1 MSSGI
6 GFEATGERGPP
17 LVLLHGIGGNAA
29 SFRPLVDHLAGH
41 FRCLAWNMPGYGGS
55 TPLVPMTFEGLAE
68 RLAAFLDGRG
78 LASAHLLGHSIG
90 GMIAQEFALRF
101 PDRVRSLVL
110 VATTA
115 AFGSRDG
122 EFQRRFVAERT
133 APLDAG
139 RGMAALAR
147 DLVPKL
153 LGDDPDPDAAALAE
167 ASLASVPE
175 DAYRAAL
182 ACLPTF
188 DRREALA
195 QLRVPVLLVA
205 GERDRQ
211 APAAVMERM
220 AGRMPDARFVCVP
233 GAGHLLPLERP
244 KELAAAVS
252 DFLRRIEPEGDA
264 A

>member
-6 GFEATGERGPP
+6 TFEAAGERGPP
-17 LVLLHGIGGNAA
+17 LVLLHGIGGNAP
-29 SFRPLVDHLAGH
+29 SFRPLVHHLAGH
-41 FRCLAWNMPGYGGS
+41 LRCVAWNMPGYGGS
-55 TPLVPMTFEGLAE
+55 APLVPVTFEGLAE
-68 RLAAFLDGRG
+68 RLAAFLDERR

-101 PDRVRSLVL
+101 PGRVRSLVL

-139 RGMAALAR
+139 LGMAALAR
-147 DLVPKL
+147 ELVPSL
-153 LGDDPDPDAAALAE
+153 LGEDPDPEAAALAG

-182 ACLPTF
+182 ECLVTF

-195 QLRVPVLLVA
+195 QLRVPALLVA
-205 GERDRQ
+205 GEYDRQ

-220 AGRMPDARFVCVP
+220 AARMPDARFACVA

-244 KELAAAVS
+244 RELAAVVS
-252 DFLRRIEPEGDA
+252 DFLRRIEPEGEA

>member
-6 GFEATGERGPP
+6 GFEAAGERGPP

-29 SFRPLVDHLAGH
+29 SFRPLVDHLAGD
-41 FRCLAWNMPGYGGS
+41 FRCIAWNMPGYGGS
-55 TPLVPMTFEGLAE
+55 APLVPMTFEGLAE
-68 RLAAFLDGRG
+68 RLAAFLDERG

-101 PDRVRSLVL
+101 PARVRSLVL
-110 VATTA
+110 CATTA

-167 ASLASVPE
+167 ASMASVPE
-175 DAYRAAL
+175 ESYRAAL

>member
-6 GFEATGERGPP
+6 GFEAAGERGPP
-17 LVLLHGIGGNAA
+17 LVLLHGIGGSAA
-29 SFRPLVDHLAGH
+29 SFRPLVDHLAGD
-41 FRCLAWNMPGYGGS
+41 FRCIAWNMPGYGGS
-55 TPLVPMTFEGLAE
+55 APLVPMTFEGLAE
-68 RLAAFLDGRG
+68 RLAAFLDERG

-101 PDRVRSLVL
+101 PDRVRSLIL

-153 LGDDPDPDAAALAE
+153 LGDDPDTEAAALAE

-195 QLRVPVLLVA
+195 QLRVPALLVA